1 MSPNPPAYS
10 FPRYLAA
17 KRTVDDRA
25 LHRGVADALR
35 AGLAARA
42 AAGCDPLRVAEVG
55 AGIGTMVER
64 TLEWGLFPP
73 GARVQYVALDAE
85 AENVAAARAR
95 LAGIP
100 AWLDLCLEHADL
112 HAWATAPANAR
123 RYDLLIANAVLDLL
137 DLDAALPA
145 LAGVLRPGGLAW
157 FTLNFDG
164 ATLFEPVLDPAFDAA
179 VETAYHRT
187 MDERPT
193 PGGSSGGSRT
203 GRRLFAALRTAG
215 FSVLAAGASDWVVH
229 NEAQSSGPGGYPADE
244 AYFLHHILH
253 FVEGALAKDAT
264 LDAARLHAWLAARRA
279 QVERGEL
286 VYIAHQLDFLAR
298 VA

>member
-1 MSPNPPAYS
+1 MPTNLPAYS

-17 KRTVDDRA
+17 KRSVDDRA
-25 LHRGVADALR
+25 LHRGVAGALR
-35 AGLAARA
+35 AELAARA
-42 AAGCDPLRVAEVG
+42 APGRDLLRVAEVG

-64 TLEWGLFPP
+64 ALEWGLFPH
-73 GARVQYVALDAE
+73 GARMHYVALDAA
-85 AENVAAARAR
+85 AENVDAARAR
-95 LAGIP
+95 LAGLP
-100 AWLDLCLEHADL
+100 PWLDLCLETADL
-112 HAWATAPANAR
+112 HAWAAAPAHAR

-164 ATLFEPVLDPAFDAA
+164 ATLFEPPLDPAFDAA
-179 VETAYHRT
+179 VEAAYHRT
-187 MDERPT
+187 MDERPL
-193 PGGSSGGSRT
+193 PGGPCAGSRT
-203 GRRLFAALRTAG
+203 GRRLFSALRAAG
-215 FSVLAAGASDWVVH
+215 FGVLAAGASDWVVH
-229 NEAQSSGPGGYPADE
+229 GGPGGYPGDE

-253 FVEGALAKDAT
+253 FVESALAGDPA
-264 LDAARLHAWLAARRA
+264 LDPARLRAWLDTRHA

>member
-1 MSPNPPAYS
+1 MPTTPLAYS

-17 KRTVDDRA
+17 KRSVDDRA

-35 AGLAARA
+35 AALA
-42 AAGCDPLRVAEVG
+42 AAGRDPLRVAEVG

-64 TLEWGLFPP
+64 TLDWGLFPP
-73 GARVQYVALDAE
+73 GACVQYVALDAE
-85 AENVAAARAR
+85 AENVAAAQMR
-95 LAGIP
+95 LAGLP
-100 AWLDLCLEHADL
+100 AWLDLRVEVGDL
-112 HAWATAPANAR
+112 HAWAAAPESAHC
-123 RYDLLIANAVLDLL
+123 YDLLIANAVLDLL

-164 ATLFEPVLDPAFDAA
+164 ATLFEPPLDSLFDAA
-179 VETAYHRT
+179 VEAAYHRT
-187 MDERPT
+187 MDERLAS
-193 PGGSSGGSRT
+193 GGPSGGSRT
-203 GRRLFAALRTAG
+203 GRRLFSALRAAG
-215 FSVLAAGASDWVVH
+215 FSVAAAGASDWIVYG
-229 NEAQSSGPGGYPADE
+229 GPGGYPGDE

-253 FVEGALAKDAT
+253 FVEGALAGGPT
-264 LDAARLHAWLAARRA
+264 LDPARLRAWLAARHA

-298 VA
+298 VP

>member
-1 MSPNPPAYS
+1 MPTTPPAYS
-10 FPRYLAA
+10 FARYLAA
-17 KRTVDDRA
+17 KRSVDDRA

-42 AAGCDPLRVAEVG
+42 AAGRDPLRVAEVG

-64 TLEWGLFPP
+64 ALDWGLFPP
-73 GARVQYVALDAE
+73 GACVEYVALDAE
-85 AENVAAARAR
+85 AQNVDAARAR
-95 LAGIP
+95 LAALP
-100 AWLDLCLEHADL
+100 AWLDLCLETADL
-112 HAWATAPANAR
+112 HAWAAAPANAR

-164 ATLFEPVLDPAFDAA
+164 ATLFEPPLDPDFDAA
-179 VETAYHRT
+179 VEAAYHRT
-187 MDERPT
+187 MDERDM
-193 PGGSSGGSRT
+193 GGGPCAGSRT
-203 GRRLFAALRTAG
+203 GRRLFSALRAAG
-215 FSVLAAGASDWVVH
+215 FDVAAAGASDWIVYG
-229 NEAQSSGPGGYPADE
+229 GPSGYPADE

-253 FVEGALAKDAT
+253 FVEGALAGDPALDPARLRDW
-264 LDAARLHAWLAARRA
+264 LDARHA

-286 VYIAHQLDFLAR
+286 AYVAHQLDFLAR

>member
-1 MSPNPPAYS
+1 MTSLPTVYS

-35 AGLAARA
+35 AELAAHA
-42 AAGCDPLRVAEVG
+42 ARERHPLRVAEVG

-64 TLEWGLFPP
+64 ALEWGLFPA
-73 GARVQYVALDAE
+73 GAGVEYVALDAE
-85 AENVAAARAR
+85 AQNVQTARAR
-95 LAGIP
+95 LANLP
-100 AWLDLCLEHADL
+100 AWLTLCVEVGDL
-112 HAWATAPANAR
+112 HAWAREAANAR
-123 RYDLLIANAVLDLL
+123 RHDLLIANAVLDLL
-137 DLDAALPA
+137 DLGAALPA
-145 LAGVLRPGGLAW
+145 LAGTLRSGGLAW

-164 ATLFEPVLDPAFDAA
+164 DSLFQPELDPAFDAA
-179 VETAYHRT
+179 VEAAYHRT
-187 MDERPT
+187 MDERET
-193 PGGSSGGSRT
+193 GSAPSGGSRT
-203 GRRLFAALRTAG
+203 GRRLFGALRAAG

-229 NEAQSSGPGGYPADE
+229 AGPGGYPGDE

-253 FVEGALAKDAT
+253 FVESALAGDPS
-264 LDAARLHAWLAARRA
+264 LDPARLRDWLAARHA

-298 VA
+298 VE